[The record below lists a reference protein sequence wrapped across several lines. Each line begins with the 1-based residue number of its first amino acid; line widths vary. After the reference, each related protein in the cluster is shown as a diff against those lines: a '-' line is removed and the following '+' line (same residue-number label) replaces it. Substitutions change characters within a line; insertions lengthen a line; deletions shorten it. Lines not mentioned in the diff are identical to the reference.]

1 MSLRILVADDQNMYL
16 EAIKATLERD
26 GYEVVGLASNG
37 RDAIH
42 LCRNL
47 QPNIAV
53 LDASMPHVSGID
65 AAREIMVSCPKTQTA
80 ILAERPDRHILETL
94 KAGVKGYFLK
104 SDTGAELSRG
114 LQLISKGETYVAT
127 PARAIMK
134 SHDDVFQ
141 SSQTLGPQERRVL
154 RLIAEGRTTEEIALL
169 LAISYETVRSH
180 RKHIMSK
187 LSIRDTAG
195 LVRYSILCGL
205 SDA

>member
-53 LDASMPHVSGID
+53 LAASMPHVSGVD

-127 PARAIMK
+127 PARATMTL
-134 SHDDVFQ
+134 HDNLIENGQ
-141 SSQTLGPQERRVL
+141 ILGPQERRVL
-154 RLIAEGRTTEEIALL
+154 RLIAEGRTTEEIARL

-180 RKHIMSK
+180 RKHIMNK
-187 LSIRDTAG
+187 LNIRDTAG

-205 SDA
+205 LEA